1 MILLALAAMALL
13 ALVPASAVADGLP
26 AVGIDARPLSAPG
39 GDVEYLT
46 KAGKRS
52 TRLIERARTG
62 GAQRERRIPG
72 VFSIPAVAYDSSPS
86 GISANGRRLILITP
100 RTRYPRRRTT
110 FAVVDPQRLSVRRLI
125 HLKGDFSFDAISPD
139 GSLMYLIKYDPR
151 NLTRYEVRAY
161 NMHVQNLVAD
171 PVVDP
176 DEPEPMTGVPVTR
189 TSSTDGRWA
198 YTLYDSQEHPFVH
211 ALDTAR
217 RTAVCIDLDDLPRAW
232 GSSLELH
239 GARLDV
245 VGLAGRI
252 RATINTRTHKLVRD
266 HPAPV
271 AEDDAGTSWL
281 PIAGSA
287 AALLLLGAGL
297 RRRGLKSRRSEPIP
311 AEWEPSS
318 DRGAPTA

>member
-13 ALVPASAVADGLP
+13 ALVPASAMADGLP

-52 TRLIERARTG
+52 TRLIERSRTG

-72 VFSIPAVAYDSSPS
+72 AFSIPAVAYDSSPS
-86 GISANGRRLILITP
+86 GISANGRRLILISP
-100 RTRYPRRRTT
+100 RTRYPRKRTT

-125 HLKGDFSFDAISPD
+125 HLRGDFSFDAISPD

-176 DEPEPMTGVPVTR
+176 NEPEPMTGVPVTR

-211 ALDTAR
+211 ALDTER

-239 GARLDV
+239 GPRLDV
-245 VGLAGRI
+245 VGPAGRI
-252 RATINTRTHKLVRD
+252 RATINTRTHRLVRD
-266 HPAPV
+266 HPTPV

-281 PIAGSA
+281 LIAGPT

-297 RRRGLKSRRSEPIP
+297 RRRGLKAARFVRS
-311 AEWEPSS
+311 
-318 DRGAPTA
+318 PTGGR

>member
-1 MILLALAAMALL
+1 MILLALAAIALL
-13 ALVPASAVADGLP
+13 ALVPASAAADGLP

-52 TRLIERARTG
+52 TRLIERVRTG

-86 GISANGRRLILITP
+86 GISANGRRLILISP
-100 RTRYPRRRTT
+100 RTRYPRKRTT
-110 FAVVDPQRLSVRRLI
+110 FAVVDPRHLNVRRLI

-161 NMHVQNLVAD
+161 NMHAQNLVAD

-176 DEPEPMTGVPVTR
+176 NEPEPMTGVPVTR
-189 TSSTDGRWA
+189 TSSLDGRWA
-198 YTLYDSQEHPFVH
+198 YTLYDSPEHPFVH

-239 GARLDV
+239 GPRLDV
-245 VGLAGRI
+245 VGPAGRI
-252 RATINTRTHKLVRD
+252 RATINTRTHRLVEP
-266 HPAPV
+266 PAPRT
-271 AEDDAGTSWL
+271 EDAGTSWL
-281 PIAGSA
+281 LLAAPT
-287 AALLLLGAGL
+287 AALLLLAAFG
-297 RRRGLKSRRSEPIP
+297 RRRVGRKRALIVPGTI
-311 AEWEPSS
+311 
-318 DRGAPTA
+318 DR